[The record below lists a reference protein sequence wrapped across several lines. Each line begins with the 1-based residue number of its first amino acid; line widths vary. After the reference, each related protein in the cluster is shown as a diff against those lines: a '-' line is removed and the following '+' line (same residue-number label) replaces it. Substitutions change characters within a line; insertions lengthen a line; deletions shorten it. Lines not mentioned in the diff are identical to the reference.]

1 MNKYVAIENN
11 REREIASAALHEAV
25 QHCVAN
31 KASLYWV
38 NGLGYH
44 PLVDQG
50 ELTSLGEYERNRVW
64 FDNS

>member
-1 MNKYVAIENN
+1 MNKYVAIEGG

-38 NGLGYH
+38 NGRGYH
-44 PLVDQG
+44 PLVDRG
-50 ELTSLGEYERNRVW
+50 EITPLGEYERNRL
-64 FDNS
+64 DQHT